1 MPPSKRPLPDVP
13 VPMSVAAI
21 KAGMNKISIT
31 KEQPPKLQKAAVI
44 QRSKGTEIRKEG
56 RVKANEVL
64 DIERAKAQHYTDAA
78 KMLREKAVE
87 IRKSLAAKK
96 KVTSEIKKVGKKPST
111 LKKPTVRAEAGE
123 TAAGEVPVPAAKAA
137 KKLGVT
143 VPPAAKPKI
152 AAADIK
158 AFFGGVGKNPFL
170 HQ

>member
-1 MPPSKRPLPDVP
+1 M
-13 VPMSVAAI
+13 AAMA
-21 KAGMNKISIT
+21 KNTAKGAAT
-31 KEQPPKLQKAAVI
+31 KKEVIPKLQTIAKKV
-44 QRSKGTEIRKEG
+44 RVKGTEVRVAG
-56 RVKANEVL
+56 RAKANDVL
-64 DIERAKAQHYTDAA
+64 DVERAKAQHYTDAA

-87 IRKSLAAKK
+87 IRKAVAAKK

-111 LKKPTVRAEAGE
+111 LKKPSLRAEAGE
-123 TAAGEVPVPAAKAA
+123 TAAGEVAVPAAKAA

>member
-13 VPMSVAAI
+13 VPPMAALAKKTAKEAPVKKGEPQMLQGVA
-21 KAGMNKISIT
+21 KK
-31 KEQPPKLQKAAVI
+31 V
-44 QRSKGTEIRKEG
+44 RSKGTEVRKEG

-111 LKKPTVRAEAGE
+111 LKKPSLRVEAGE
-123 TAAGEVPVPAAKAA
+123 TAAGEVPFASAAKAA

-143 VPPAAKPKI
+143 VPGAA
-152 AAADIK
+152 
-158 AFFGGVGKNPFL
+158 GGGKNPFL